1 MKLPSELNAL
11 FERDL
16 EKLSIELGSY
26 QNEDDIWS
34 IQGDIKNSA
43 GNLFLH
49 LCGNLK
55 HFIGATLDKTDYV
68 RDRDFEFEGKMSREE
83 LSSNIVETKSMLA
96 SYFERVSFE
105 DMSDPYPL
113 QPFGYPMTKSQFIL
127 HLYGHLNYHMGQINY
142 HRRLLGSADT

>member
-11 FERDL
+11 YERDL
-16 EKLSIELGSY
+16 DRLSVELNSY
-26 QNEDDIWS
+26 GNEEDIW
-34 IQGDIKNSA
+34 IVKGEINNSA

-55 HFIGATLDKTDYV
+55 HFIGATLNKTSYV
-68 RDRDFEFEGKMSREE
+68 RDRDFEFSGKVSKEE
-83 LSSNIVETKSMLA
+83 LEGSIRETKEVLA
-96 SYFERVSFE
+96 SYFERVSAD

-142 HRRLLGSADT
+142 HRRLVG

>member
-1 MKLPSELNAL
+1 MKLPSELSTL

-16 EKLSIELGSY
+16 EKLNEELNSY
-26 QNEDDIWS
+26 ESDDDLWTIK
-34 IQGDIKNSA
+34 GEIKNSA

-55 HFIGATLDKTDYV
+55 HFIGATLNKTGYE
-68 RDRDFEFEGKMSREE
+68 RDREFEFAGKVSKEDLVESIR
-83 LSSNIVETKSMLA
+83 ETKEMLSA
-96 SYFERVSFE
+96 YFERVSVD

-142 HRRLLGSADT
+142 HRRLLES

>member
-1 MKLPSELNAL
+1 MIMKLPSELNAL

-16 EKLSIELGSY
+16 DKLSTELHSY
-26 QNEDDIWS
+26 EDEDDIWS
-34 IQGDIKNSA
+34 VQGEIKNSA

-55 HFIGATLDKTDYV
+55 HFIGATLNKTDYV
-68 RDRDFEFEGKMSREE
+68 RDRDFEFEGKVSKDE
-83 LSSNIVETKSMLA
+83 LIENIRETKEMLA
-96 SYFERVSFE
+96 AYFERVSVD

-127 HLYGHLNYHMGQINY
+127 HLYGHFNYHMGQINY
-142 HRRLLGSADT
+142 HRRLVG

>member
-1 MKLPSELNAL
+1 MIMKLPSELNAL

-16 EKLSIELGSY
+16 EKLSEELNSY
-26 QNEDDIWS
+26 ENEDDIWTVN
-34 IQGDIKNSA
+34 GEIKNSA

-55 HFIGATLDKTDYV
+55 HFIGATLNKTGYE
-68 RDRDFEFEGKMSREE
+68 RDRDFEFSGKVSRNDLVE
-83 LSSNIVETKSMLA
+83 NIMETKEMLA
-96 SYFERVSFE
+96 SYFERVSVD

-127 HLYGHLNYHMGQINY
+127 HLYGHFNYHMGQINY
-142 HRRLLGSADT
+142 HRRLLG